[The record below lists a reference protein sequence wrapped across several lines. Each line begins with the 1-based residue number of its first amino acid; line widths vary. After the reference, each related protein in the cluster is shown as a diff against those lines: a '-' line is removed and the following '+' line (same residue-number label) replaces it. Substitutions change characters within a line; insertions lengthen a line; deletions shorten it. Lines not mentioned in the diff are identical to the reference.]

1 MAISEACKFEL
12 EENVD
17 KACEEHGISKKEAFE
32 ALETFYN
39 RIGVRITFGTI
50 ERKYYRAKEAKNKLT
65 NVSFDKPARQHTK
78 PEVKT
83 GLKNVAKAIVT
94 GQVSNEDMKIIDK
107 AVAETIKT
115 GRAPKTVG
123 ASTEVAVGGRIKKK
137 GGDPKPKPA
146 DNFYRLNN
154 HMKIAIDGLTVW
166 ADGAMKPTTRDEADY
181 AKAILG

>member
-1 MAISEACKFEL
+1 M
-12 EENVD
+12 
-17 KACEEHGISKKEAFE
+17 KKEAFE

-39 RIGVRITFGTI
+39 KIGVAIKFGTI
-50 ERKYYRAKEAKNKLT
+50 KRKYYRAKDLKKVT
-65 NVSFDKPARQHTK
+65 NVTFAKPPRKHTK
-78 PEVKT
+78 PEEKNQ
-83 GLKNVAKAIVT
+83 LKNIVKAIIT
-94 GQVSNEDMKIIDK
+94 DQVSNEDMKIIDK